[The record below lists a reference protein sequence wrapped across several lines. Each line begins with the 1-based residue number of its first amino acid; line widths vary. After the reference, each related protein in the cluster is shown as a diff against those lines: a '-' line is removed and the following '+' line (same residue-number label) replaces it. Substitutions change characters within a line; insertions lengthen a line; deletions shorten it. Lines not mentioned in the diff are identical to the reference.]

1 MYFFP
6 FQLPIFTK
14 VKIMNFGLILPLL
27 CSIYNEDPM
36 SCPRVELPNIIDIIF
51 ILVILTF
58 ILKKMKFSTL

>member
-1 MYFFP
+1 
-6 FQLPIFTK
+6 
-14 VKIMNFGLILPLL
+14 MNFGLILPLL